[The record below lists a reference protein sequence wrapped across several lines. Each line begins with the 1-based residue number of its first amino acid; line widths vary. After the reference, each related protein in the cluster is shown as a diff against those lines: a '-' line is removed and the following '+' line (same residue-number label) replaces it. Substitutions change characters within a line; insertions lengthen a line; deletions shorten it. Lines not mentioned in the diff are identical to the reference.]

1 LLLQH
6 DQIELFKGL
15 KIGEG
20 TFFSPW
26 IRGDA
31 ERGYILFPNR
41 VPYTCRA
48 EALLPELF
56 KGLEVGL

>member
-1 LLLQH
+1 M
-6 DQIELFKGL
+6 
-15 KIGEG
+15 IGEG